1 MNSPWHT
8 LIVICLDNDHISSKL
23 NIWEPTY
30 ISGEKKN
37 TVRQKQTSRNIE
49 GGKCVF
55 KPEENG
61 QI

>member
-1 MNSPWHT
+1 MRAN
-8 LIVICLDNDHISSKL
+8 L
-23 NIWEPTY
+23 Y
-30 ISGEKKN
+30 FREKKN
-37 TVRQKQTSRNIE
+37 TVRQKQTSHNIE